1 MIKNLILL
9 SITILLFGC
18 KQNEEKSTS
27 IDTGTSNNKLITLND
42 SIKGSGEVFCKG
54 NPSKQMTK
62 VTGSGDI
69 TEKD

>member
-1 MIKNLILL
+1 LVAKDFCSKKA
-9 SITILLFGC
+9 SII
-18 KQNEEKSTS
+18 
-27 IDTGTSNNKLITLND
+27 
-42 SIKGSGEVFCKG
+42 GSGEVFCKG